1 MKLKSTFQKVFP
13 VLVVAAT
20 IFATPTGSF
29 ALETTPTVSAASP
42 ADSTQDKNLVGNQAL
57 AIPASEVSESTDFD
71 TAMATLSHYL
81 VYRADGQRHFDTEK
95 AKEENASHYLLVAG
109 ENLNRVAD
117 NNEVMIYS
125 LETRDMPGYGNW
137 CGPGHSGPGAPINTL
152 DSLCQKHDKCYGSRG
167 YFACSCDRE
176 LVQGIRKNRGKF
188 NGVGE
193 NAMAL
198 AIATYFNSAPCNPL
212 A

>member
-1 MKLKSTFQKVFP
+1 
-13 VLVVAAT
+13 
-20 IFATPTGSF
+20 
-29 ALETTPTVSAASP
+29 
-42 ADSTQDKNLVGNQAL
+42 
-57 AIPASEVSESTDFD
+57 
-71 TAMATLSHYL
+71 
-81 VYRADGQRHFDTEK
+81 
-95 AKEENASHYLLVAG
+95 
-109 ENLNRVAD
+109 
-117 NNEVMIYS
+117 MIYS

-152 DSLCQKHDKCYGSRG
+152 DSLCQKHDKYYGSRG

-188 NGVGE
+188 NGIGE